1 MKIRTT
7 KFIIK
12 EGISNTYRN
21 KLMSLASLSI
31 ITASLIVLGIFY
43 TISVNINSNLKG
55 LQDQPEIQVYCFSQL
70 DDSQVKEVET
80 VIKNDK
86 RIKSYYQV
94 SKKQALDKASKELLG
109 DNKDLL
115 EGIDESFMSVSFII
129 KLNNPNNSIEVT
141 QSYKDISN
149 LVYKVVSPQEV
160 VEIISVITKFIPII
174 SGVLLI
180 ILLAVSIFIIS
191 NTIKLT
197 VFARRKEINI
207 MKFIGATDWFIRW
220 PFIVEGVIIGL
231 AGAVAAFIFVGI
243 GYNVVIS
250 RFESLMSVM
259 ISSEVVKFVTLSS
272 IKTQVVLIYIIIGAV
287 IGAMG
292 SMISIRKHLH
302 V

>member
-43 TISVNINSNLKG
+43 IISVNINSNMTG
-55 LQDQPEIQVYCFSQL
+55 LRDQPEIQVYCFSQL
-70 DDSQVKEVET
+70 DDSQVLEVET
-80 VIKNDK
+80 AIKNDK
-86 RIKSYYQV
+86 RIKSSSQV

-109 DNKDLL
+109 DNKDLI

-129 KLNNPNNSIEVT
+129 KLNNPDNSKEVI
-141 QSYKDISN
+141 QSYKGMSN

-174 SGVLLI
+174 SGVLLV
-180 ILLAVSIFIIS
+180 ILLTISIFIIS

-231 AGAVAAFIFVGI
+231 TGAIAAFIFVGI
-243 GYNVVIS
+243 GYNVVI
-250 RFESLMSVM
+250 RRLESLMGVM
-259 ISSEVVKFVTLSS
+259 ISNEVVKFVTLSS
-272 IKTQVVLIYIIIGAV
+272 IQIHVVLIYIIIGAV

>member
-43 TISVNINSNLKG
+43 IISVNINSNMTG
-55 LQDQPEIQVYCFSQL
+55 LRDQPEIQVYCFSQL
-70 DDSQVKEVET
+70 DDSQVLEVET
-80 VIKNDK
+80 AIKNDK
-86 RIKSYYQV
+86 RIKSSRQV
-94 SKKQALDKASKELLG
+94 SKKDALDKASKELLG

-129 KLNNPNNSIEVT
+129 KLNNPDSSKEVI
-141 QSYKDISN
+141 QSYKGMSN

-174 SGVLLI
+174 SGVLLV
-180 ILLAVSIFIIS
+180 ILLTVSIFIIS

-231 AGAVAAFIFVGI
+231 TGAIAAFIFVGI
-243 GYNVVIS
+243 GYNVVI
-250 RFESLMSVM
+250 RRLESLMGVM
-259 ISSEVVKFVTLSS
+259 ISNEVVKFVTLSS
-272 IKTQVVLIYIIIGAV
+272 IQIQVVLIYIIIGAV

>member
-43 TISVNINSNLKG
+43 IISVNINSNLMG
-55 LQDQPEIQVYCFSQL
+55 LKDQPEIQVYCFSQL
-70 DDSQVKEVET
+70 DDSQVLEVET
-80 VIKNDK
+80 AIKNDK
-86 RIKSYYQV
+86 RIKSSSQV

-109 DNKDLL
+109 DNKDLI

-129 KLNNPNNSIEVT
+129 KLNNPDNSKEVI
-141 QSYKDISN
+141 QSYKGMSN

-174 SGVLLI
+174 SGVLLV
-180 ILLAVSIFIIS
+180 ILLTISIFIIS

-231 AGAVAAFIFVGI
+231 TGAIAAFIFVGI
-243 GYNVVIS
+243 GYNVVI
-250 RFESLMSVM
+250 RRLESLMGVM
-259 ISSEVVKFVTLSS
+259 ISNEVVKFVTLSS
-272 IKTQVVLIYIIIGAV
+272 IQIQVVLIYIIIGAV